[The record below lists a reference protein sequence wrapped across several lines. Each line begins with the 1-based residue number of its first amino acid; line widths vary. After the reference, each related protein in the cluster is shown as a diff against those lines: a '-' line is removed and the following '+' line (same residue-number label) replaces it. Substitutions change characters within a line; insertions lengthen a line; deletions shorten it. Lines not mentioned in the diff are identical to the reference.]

1 MGVELCFVFDGKEF
15 VDKVIIMD
23 VLLFGYDYKL
33 CFDIL
38 LVKKDVLIGN
48 GIVFVI
54 GDRGFC
60 VLLWEF
66 SNRYIIIVVIG
77 NGY

>member
-1 MGVELCFVFDGKEF
+1 MGVELCLVFDGKEF

-33 CFDIL
+33 CFEFDIL
-38 LVKKDVLIGN
+38 LFEVDVLIGN
-48 GIVFVI
+48 GIVLVI

-66 SNRYIIIVVIG
+66 SSR
-77 NGY
+77 